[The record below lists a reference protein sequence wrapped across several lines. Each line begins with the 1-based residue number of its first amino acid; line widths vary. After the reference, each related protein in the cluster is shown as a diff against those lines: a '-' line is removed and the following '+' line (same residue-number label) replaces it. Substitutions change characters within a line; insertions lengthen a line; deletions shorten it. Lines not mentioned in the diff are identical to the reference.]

1 MADLKET
8 IISSMANG
16 PAVLADRAIMRRNG
30 RDYRIDRFQTCGIT
44 GKIHP
49 RVLRLRVTE
58 IRQENEIAK
67 TFRLVSADGYLPVFE
82 AGQYL
87 NLFTEIDGV
96 RTSRPYSISSSPRQ
110 RAYYE
115 ITVGR
120 IATGFVSD
128 YFLDGIKVGDELEAN
143 GPAGV
148 FHYNPV
154 FHKKRSVFLAGGTG
168 ITPFMSM
175 TREILEQ
182 GRDREIYFLYGGRNS
197 QISTFHQELTALA
210 ARHPNLH
217 YALVLSEPEPGW
229 TGKTGFLTAD
239 CIKEFVPDMADCTYY
254 LCGPTVMTD
263 FCIKALAESGI
274 SGGQVR
280 REVFGARQDIQNEPG
295 WPAEVA
301 PDTVFQ
307 LKVGERTVPALA
319 GESIL
324 TALERNGIRVNVCC
338 RSGECSFC
346 RVRLIGG
353 KVFMPRGV
361 LLRLADEKFGYLHSC
376 KAYPISDLEIGL

>member
-16 PAVLADRAIMRRNG
+16 PQVLSDRAIMRRNG
-30 RDYRIDRFQTCGIT
+30 RDYRIDRFQTRAIVNQL
-44 GKIHP
+44 HP
-49 RVLRLRVTE
+49 QSLRLRVSE
-58 IRQENEIAK
+58 IREENAISK

-87 NLFTEIDGV
+87 NLFVEIDGV
-96 RTSRPYSISSSPRQ
+96 RTSRPYSLSGSPRQ

-128 YFLDGIKVGDELEAN
+128 YFLDKVKVGDKFEAN

-154 FHKKRSVFLAGGTG
+154 FHRPRSVFLAGGTG
-168 ITPFMSM
+168 VTPFMSM
-175 TREILEQ
+175 TREILET
-182 GRDREIYFLYGGRNS
+182 GREREIHFIYGSRTTDTA
-197 QISTFHQELTALA
+197 TFHQELTALA

-217 YALVLSEPEPGW
+217 YTLVLSEPEPGY
-229 TGKTGFLTAD
+229 TGRTGFITAD
-239 CIKEFVPDMADCTYY
+239 CIRQLVPEPAGCTYY

-263 FCIKALAESGI
+263 FCIKALGEIGI
-274 SGGQVR
+274 SGGHVR

-295 WPAEVA
+295 WPADIA

-307 LKVGERTVPALA
+307 LKVGDRTVPALA
-319 GESIL
+319 GEPIL
-324 TALERNGIRVNVCC
+324 VALERSGIRVNVCC
-338 RSGECSFC
+338 RSGECSYC
-346 RVRLIGG
+346 RVKLMGG

-361 LLRLADEKFGYLHSC
+361 LLRLADEKFGYIHSC
-376 KAYPISDLEIGL
+376 KAYPITDLEIGL